1 MADSPAFQRIER
13 DLLRLCATIPL
24 GRVCSYAALGAV
36 IDVPAR
42 HVAYIVS
49 RLGDVTRAQYPVH
62 RLVGAGGKLP
72 ARPASLAQQLE
83 EEGLSVQ
90 RGVVTD
96 AAKLQFVP
104 SAPQSGVEHT
114 TRPPEHARG
123 VNRLGSPT
131 PALSE
136 LRGLGP
142 ASLQMLAS
150 VGITS
155 ATQLR
160 AADVFALYARIK
172 TLQPR
177 TSMNL
182 LYALL
187 GAVDDQ
193 DWRDVAKDRRTEVL
207 MRLQD
212 QGLI

>member
-1 MADSPAFQRIER
+1 MASSPAFERIER
-13 DLLRLCATIPL
+13 DVLRLCAAIPP

-36 IDVPAR
+36 IDVPPR

-49 RLGDVTRAQYPVH
+49 RLGDATRAQYPVH

-83 EEGLSVQ
+83 KEGLSVQ

-96 AAKLQFVP
+96 AAQLQFVP
-104 SAPQSGVEHT
+104 SARHAAVERT
-114 TRPPEHARG
+114 TRPPEHTRG
-123 VNRLGSPT
+123 VNRLGKAT

-142 ASLQMLAS
+142 ASLQLLAS
-150 VGITS
+150 VGVTS
-155 ATQLR
+155 AAQLR

-172 TLQPR
+172 AQQPR

-182 LYALL
+182 MFALL

-193 DWRDVAKDRRTEVL
+193 DWRAVAKDRRTEVL

-212 QGLI
+212 RGLL